1 MVFRSEWFIKNF
13 VSLKEPIVNNYFM
26 KKLLILSLCSIFFMS
41 FAFYNSSEFQYL
53 VVNKL
58 KEYTSQSYPEKI
70 YVQTDKPYYIV
81 GEDLWFNT
89 YLVNGITHQKSNKS
103 KVIYVELIDTKD
115 SVIAQRKL
123 FTENLSAHGDFKIPI
138 GVSQGK
144 YLLRA
149 YTKYMQ
155 NQDDAYFFKKE
166 IPIFSFGDAES
177 IDVNK
182 LDVNSL
188 ESPTA
193 TQKNIQPN
201 IGFYPEGGYLVEGIL
216 NKVAVKVK
224 NQELLETNTIGF
236 IEDNNGN
243 RVTDFKTFEFGLGAF
258 FLNPQPN
265 KTYKA
270 VVVTNETDEV
280 EYELPKPLQ
289 RGYVMATS
297 VSDDALL
304 IELTTNM
311 EKGLK
316 NTFILGHQRGQ
327 AVFDRF
333 QRKDTKNVLFKI
345 PKDNFTKG
353 VLNITLFNEEEKP
366 IAERLIYINNE
377 NENVAV
383 SVKNNASVIGVREK
397 VNLDIAVRN
406 TGDAIVPS
414 TLSVSVRD
422 AETTPQKENSETI
435 ETWFLLNSDLRGKIE
450 SPGYFFKKENK
461 IKREY
466 LLDLTMLT
474 HGWRRFTWQELL
486 QENTVPDYK
495 AEKGLYINGI
505 TVNATPPYRQ
515 RPAETRLT
523 FKREGL
529 YQEVKETNTNGSFSY
544 GPFVY
549 HDSINILIEASIE
562 PFKPNVVVDHKTVG
576 INLNKSIKRPKVE
589 RDNSIK
595 VPVIQNIKFKEN
607 LKEQAQVVAESY
619 YQFNKEREQLEEVF
633 LKAKVETEREK
644 EEAER
649 NKRTQYFA
657 PSHRVIVEDLGVTGA
672 LNFLQLLLNIP
683 GVIVLDVNA
692 MFYNESAPSTTPITV
707 RGGAPSYYLNG
718 RKSSFNI
725 VSSIAP
731 GDIEFIDVLK
741 PPNTLAFAL
750 EANGVIVV
758 WTKEGASLGTYKQE
772 KKPGSISFNSPGFYT
787 AREFFAPDYAQ
798 GFVNSNREDNRST
811 IHWEPKIE
819 TSENSDGVVSFY
831 TSDQKGT
838 YIIEIEGMTHSG
850 VPVHSVT
857 TFEVN

>member
-1 MVFRSEWFIKNF
+1 
-13 VSLKEPIVNNYFM
+13 M

-123 FTENLSAHGDFKIPI
+123 FTENLAAHGDFRIPI
-138 GVSQGK
+138 ELPQGK

-149 YTKYMQ
+149 YTNYMQ

-201 IGFYPEGGYLVEGIL
+201 LGFYPEGGYLVEGIL

-270 VVVTNETDEV
+270 VVVLNDTDEV

-289 RGYVMATS
+289 QGYVMATS
-297 VSDDALL
+297 ITDDELL

-316 NTFILGHQRGQ
+316 NTFILGHQRGR

-353 VLNITLFNEEEKP
+353 VLNITLFNDEEKP
-366 IAERLIYINNE
+366 IAERLVYIDNE

-383 SVKNNASVIGVREK
+383 SVKSNTSTIGVRDK
-397 VNLDIAVRN
+397 VNLDIAVKN
-406 TGDAIVPS
+406 TADAIVPS

-422 AETTPQKENSETI
+422 VEATPQKENSETI

-450 SPGYFFKKENK
+450 SPGYFFKKEDK
-461 IKREY
+461 IKRDY

-495 AEKGLYINGI
+495 AEKGLYIRGI
-505 TVNATPPYRQ
+505 TVSAVPPYRQ
-515 RPAETRLT
+515 QSAETRLT
-523 FKREGL
+523 FKREGF
-529 YQEVKETNTNGSFSY
+529 YQEVKETNPNGSFSY

-549 HDSINILIEASIE
+549 HDSISILLEASSE
-562 PFKPNVVVDHKTVG
+562 PFRSKVEVDHKKVG
-576 INLNKSIKRPKVE
+576 INLSKSITKPKIK
-589 RDNSIK
+589 RDNIIK
-595 VPVIQNIKFKEN
+595 TPIIQNIKFKED

-619 YQFNKEREQLEEVF
+619 YQFDKNREQLEEVF
-633 LKAKVETEREK
+633 LNAKVETEREK
-644 EEAER
+644 AEAER
-649 NKRTQYFA
+649 NKRTRYFT
-657 PSHRVIVEDLGVTGA
+657 PNHRVVATDLGVTGA
-672 LNFLQLLLNIP
+672 NSFIELLYNLPGIVIGDLNNF
-683 GVIVLDVNA
+683 NA
-692 MFYNESAPSTTPITV
+692 LGGTPPITI
-707 RGGAPSYYLNG
+707 RGEVPSYYLNG
-718 RKSSFNI
+718 VKTTFGTLLGIRPDY
-725 VSSIAP
+725 V
-731 GDIEFIDVLK
+731 EFIDVLK

-750 EANGVIVV
+750 EAGGIIAVY
-758 WTKEGASLGTYKQE
+758 TKEGKSLGTYIAE
-772 KKPGSISFNSPGFYT
+772 KKPGSISFNSQGFYT
-787 AREFFAPDYAQ
+787 AREFFAPDYAL
-798 GFVNSNREDNRST
+798 GFVNSNRKDVRST
-811 IHWEPKIE
+811 IHWEPTLE
-819 TSENSDGVVSFY
+819 TSKDANGLISFY

-838 YIIEIEGMTHSG
+838 YLVEIEGVTKTG
-850 VPVHSVT
+850 IPVHSAT